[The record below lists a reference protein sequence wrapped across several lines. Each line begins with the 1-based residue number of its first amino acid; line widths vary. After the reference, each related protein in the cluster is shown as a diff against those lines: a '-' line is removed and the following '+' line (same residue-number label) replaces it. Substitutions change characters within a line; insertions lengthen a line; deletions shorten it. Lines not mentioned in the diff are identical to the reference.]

1 LFLFLWHYGR
11 GRSEPAALRK
21 QSRHR
26 QSSPSSDIGRRAV
39 SSAHQHG
46 PARLQANSVPQR
58 EQLRRREA
66 GISDLFVIN
75 PTELRGEVLMSGSC
89 RTAPRCPSQYTR
101 WIAQGKSDG
110 PRQRAGE
117 ADEGW
122 WRKSCCA
129 CVFRWPLGGIV
140 GLRARGRSASNKTMS
155 VLTGPARE

>member
-1 LFLFLWHYGR
+1 
-11 GRSEPAALRK
+11 LRR

-26 QSSPSSDIGRRAV
+26 QSSPSSGIIGRRAV

-46 PARLQANSVPQR
+46 PARRQVNSVPQR

-66 GISDLFVIN
+66 GISNLFVIN

-89 RTAPRCPSQYTR
+89 RTALRCPSQYTR

-110 PRQRAGE
+110 PRQRVGE
-117 ADEGW
+117 ADKGW
-122 WRKSCCA
+122 WRKSCRA

-140 GLRARGRSASNKTMS
+140 GLRGGSASNKTMS